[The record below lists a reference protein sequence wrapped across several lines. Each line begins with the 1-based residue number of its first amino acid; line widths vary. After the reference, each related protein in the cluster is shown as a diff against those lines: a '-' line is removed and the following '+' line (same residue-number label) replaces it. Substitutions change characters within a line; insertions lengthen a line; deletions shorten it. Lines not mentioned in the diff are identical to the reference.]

1 MIDIRRE
8 GAFSF
13 GSFAIGVGVGALAG
27 LLLDVRRGPGR
38 RALVRDKALSGAR
51 RIATDIVR
59 EARDLTQRGKGR
71 IYEISHADETVPD
84 SLLVERVRAQIGRA
98 VSHSRPIRVDALD
111 GCAVLSG
118 PILASE
124 VEPLI
129 EIVSK
134 VRGVKSIESR
144 LDVHE
149 DAGSLPE
156 LQGGGRAGAQ
166 SPTK

>member
-1 MIDIRRE
+1 VRE
-8 GAFSF
+8 KAF
-13 GSFAIGVGVGALAG
+13 
-27 LLLDVRRGPGR
+27 
-38 RALVRDKALSGAR
+38 SGAR

-59 EARDLTQRGKGR
+59 STRDLTQRGKGR

-98 VSHSRPIRVDALD
+98 VSHSRPIQVDALD
-111 GCAVLSG
+111 GCAILSG
-118 PILASE
+118 PILAAE

-134 VRGVKSIESR
+134 VRGVRSIESR

-149 DAGSLPE
+149 DAGSLPA
-156 LQGGGRAGAQ
+156 LQPGGERSGAAGIPR
-166 SPTK
+166 PTR